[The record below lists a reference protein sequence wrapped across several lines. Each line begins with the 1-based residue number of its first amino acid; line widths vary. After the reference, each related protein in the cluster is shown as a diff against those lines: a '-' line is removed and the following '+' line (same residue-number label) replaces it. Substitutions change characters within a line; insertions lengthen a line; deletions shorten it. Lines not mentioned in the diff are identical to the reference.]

1 MKHARKLAGILLAMV
16 MALALALPAFAAGTN
31 TITVNDAQANETYN
45 IYKMLDLIVNDDL
58 SAYSYTVNT
67 AWAGFF
73 GEGGDG
79 AAYVSIDGLGYVTW
93 KDGMGDADDMEAF
106 GKAAATYANGKSTAA
121 TAITPSADG
130 SITFNNLEDGY
141 YLVTS
146 TNGTLAMVF
155 TSPLKPNATVNEKNP
170 DATLDKQV
178 QEDSNSQW
186 GEENSAQIGDT
197 VNFKTTISAKKGA
210 KNYVLHDQME
220 DGLTLNQNSI
230 VVKVGET
237 TLTKDANYTVAF
249 NTTDGCDFEITFTQ
263 TYLDTISGDT
273 TIVVTYSAILNGNA
287 EIADQTND
295 NKTQLTY
302 GANSKT
308 EWDTTSTKTFMF
320 DIVKT
325 DSNYKLLSGAK
336 FELYDAK
343 TSGNKIP
350 LVKNTDGTYRVATTA
365 ESSAAGFVSA
375 VIEAGKVTV
384 KGLDADTTYWLEETH
399 APDGYNKLPGR
410 VEVKIVKTNLTTSMT
425 GDTWATGN
433 GGVQITNN
441 AGTELP
447 STGGIGT
454 TIFYVVGSI
463 LVLAAVVLLI
473 TKKRMS
479 EDK

>member
-1 MKHARKLAGILLAMV
+1 MKHVKKLASLLLALTMV
-16 MALALALPAFAAGTN
+16 FALATTASAAGTN
-31 TITVNDAQANETYN
+31 TITVNNAQANETYE
-45 IYKMLDLIVNDDL
+45 IYKMLDLVVNDAQT
-58 SAYSYTVNT
+58 AYSYTVNT

-73 GEGGDG
+73 GEGGAG
-79 AAYVSIDGLGYVTW
+79 AAYVNIDTLGYVTW
-93 KDGMGDADDMEAF
+93 KDGKDTAAEMEAF
-106 GKAAATYANGKSTAA
+106 GKAAASFAAGKTAA
-121 TAITPSADG
+121 ATQTPTADG
-130 SITFNNLEDGY
+130 SITFSNLEDGY

-146 TNGTLAMVF
+146 TNGTLAMVL
-155 TSPLKPNATVNEKNP
+155 TTPDNPSATVNEKNP
-170 DATLDKQV
+170 DATIEKKV
-178 QEDSNSQW
+178 QEDSDSTW
-186 GEENSAQIGDT
+186 GDSNTAQIGDT
-197 VNFKTTISAKKGA
+197 VNFQTTINARKGA

-237 TLTKDANYTVAF
+237 TLTKGTDYTVAF
-249 NTTDGCDFEITFTQ
+249 NTNDGCDFEITFTQ

-273 TIVVTYSAILNGNA
+273 TIVVTYSAVLNGNA
-287 EIADQTND
+287 EIADATND

-308 EWDTTSTKTFMF
+308 EWDTTTTKTFMF

-343 TSGNKIP
+343 TAGNKIP
-350 LVKNTDGTYRVATTA
+350 LVKNADGTYRVATAA
-365 ESSAAGFVSA
+365 ESSAEGFVSA

-384 KGLDADTTYWLEETH
+384 KGLDADTTYYLEETE
-399 APDGYNKLPGR
+399 APAGYNKLGER
-410 VEVKIVKTNLTTSMT
+410 HEVKIESTNLTTSMT
-425 GDTWATGN
+425 GDTWVTGN

-454 TIFYVVGSI
+454 TIFYVLGSI
-463 LVLAAVVLLI
+463 LVIGAAVLLV

-479 EDK
+479 NNT

>member
-1 MKHARKLAGILLAMV
+1 
-16 MALALALPAFAAGTN
+16 
-31 TITVNDAQANETYN
+31 
-45 IYKMLDLIVNDDL
+45 
-58 SAYSYTVNT
+58 
-67 AWAGFF
+67 
-73 GEGGDG
+73 
-79 AAYVSIDGLGYVTW
+79 
-93 KDGMGDADDMEAF
+93 MEAF
-106 GKAAATYANGKSTAA
+106 GKAAAAYANGKPTAA

-130 SITFNNLEDGY
+130 SITFSNLEDGY

-146 TNGTLAMVF
+146 TNGTLAMVL
-155 TSPLKPNATVNEKNP
+155 TTPDNPKAEVNEKNP
-170 DATLDKQV
+170 DATIEKKA
-178 QEDSNSQW
+178 QEDSDSTW
-186 GEENSAQIGDT
+186 GDSNTAQIGDT
-197 VNFKTTISAKKGA
+197 VNFQTTISAKKGA

-237 TLTKDANYTVAF
+237 ALTQGTDYTVAF

-273 TIVVTYSAILNGNA
+273 TIVVTYSAVLNGNA

-308 EWDTTSTKTFMF
+308 EWDTTATKTFMI

-325 DSNYKLLSGAK
+325 DSSYKLLTGAK

-343 TSGNKIP
+343 TAGNKIP
-350 LVKNTDGTYRVATTA
+350 LVKVSEGVYRVATAA
-365 ESSAAGFVSA
+365 ESSAEGFVSA

-384 KGLDADTTYWLEETH
+384 KGLDADTTYYLEETA
-399 APDGYNKLPGR
+399 APAGYNKLGER
-410 VEVKIVKTNLTTSMT
+410 VDVKIEKTNLTTSMT
-425 GDTWATGN
+425 GDTWAAGN

-447 STGGIGT
+447 STGGMGT
-454 TIFYVVGSI
+454 TLFYVLGSI
-463 LVLAAVVLLI
+463 LVLGAAVLLV

-479 EDK
+479 VN